1 MGRKKRIL
9 QNTTRFAKK
18 FGTKFSDFLREKR
31 PKPSA
36 AKEPATEEIKVEE
49 VVETVEPEVKP
60 KTTTKTKTTTTTKK
74 ATTKRK
80 PRARKAKTDS

>member
-36 AKEPATEEIKVEE
+36 AKEPVIEEIKVEE
-49 VVETVEPEVKP
+49 AVETVEPEVKP
-60 KTTTKTKTTTTTKK
+60 KTARKTKTTTAAKK

-80 PRARKAKTDS
+80 PRTKKAKTDS